1 MGRTEASNAK
11 EETMQKCLNCALAVV
26 VAVAVF
32 ASVAMLA
39 QTRLLEREYRI
50 LSGNDVGFR
59 IEGTDAAGRPVGTF
73 MVRVDGKW
81 VEVSP
86 MPTLR
91 RVN

>member
-1 MGRTEASNAK
+1 
-11 EETMQKCLNCALAVV
+11 MQKRLAFAVAVV
-26 VAVAVF
+26 IAVAVF
-32 ASVAMLA
+32 ASVVMLA

-81 VEVSP
+81 VEASP
-86 MPTLR
+86 MPTIR

>member
-1 MGRTEASNAK
+1 MPK
-11 EETMQKCLNCALAVV
+11 YLNLAVAVV
-26 VAVAVF
+26 VAVAVL

-39 QTRLLEREYRI
+39 QTRLMEREYRI
-50 LSGNDVGFR
+50 VSGNDVGFR

-86 MPTLR
+86 MPTIR